1 MDDTIYHEL
10 SQFIAKE
17 ILKQPQREI
26 SVDEPLIS
34 GGLIDSFNLVDLAL
48 FAEDKYGVHIDDT
61 ELNPETFDTLAQ
73 LTALIEARR

>member
-34 GGLIDSFNLVDLAL
+34 GGLINSFNLVDLAL